1 MEKLD
6 VWEQCATVGFLSQI
20 CMGGYVPV
28 GFALP
33 FILMHF
39 SHLELF
45 EKNSTRRPVSSEC
58 PHVDISTELGVE
70 NCSFRNVR
78 VETPTGRQVFS
89 TFTQVK

>member
-1 MEKLD
+1 MIWTNIE
-6 VWEQCATVGFLSQI
+6 VAMPI
-20 CMGGYVPV
+20 YVIFILLLRVSVQNIFMKKV

-45 EKNSTRRPVSSEC
+45 EKNSMRRPVNSEC

-78 VETPTGRQVFS
+78 VKTPTGRQVFS
-89 TFTQVK
+89 R

>member
-1 MEKLD
+1 
-6 VWEQCATVGFLSQI
+6 
-20 CMGGYVPV
+20 MGGDVPV
-28 GFALP
+28 GFFALP

-45 EKNSTRRPVSSEC
+45 EKISTRRPVNSEC
-58 PHVDISTELGVE
+58 PHVDISTKLGVE

-89 TFTQVK
+89 TFYAGKINR